1 MICVKLKERLLKA
14 TSKESTLNLPKA
26 NVVM

>member
-1 MICVKLKERLLKA
+1 MICVKPKERLLNA
-14 TSKESTLNLPKA
+14 TSKESTLHFTKA